1 MGLGSMHVQFPGRG
15 GPDLLSTP
23 RPEHVLNKYKI
34 FRAFVQVDVFWWM
47 CSLGKCWGGRGA
59 CTDPDHP
66 SINGGRGPRWII
78 LSAGKDPLGGGGGGG
93 LDLHV
98 LLCLLI

>member
-1 MGLGSMHVQFPGRG
+1 
-15 GPDLLSTP
+15 
-23 RPEHVLNKYKI
+23 
-34 FRAFVQVDVFWWM
+34 M

-78 LSAGKDPLGGGGGGG
+78 LSAGKDPLGGGEGGGG